1 MVRSLGEYVKQN
13 KKAIGAVA
21 AASFAYSTLPIF
33 TMFAYR
39 EGVLPM
45 PLLGIRFIM
54 AAAILAT
61 IALVKN
67 RSALKIPRADIKRYV
82 ALSIGGFGASS
93 FFYFYALKFASAPVI
108 SSLLYAYPAFVAVGA
123 WILFKESIAAKQWAA
138 IGMTVIGCALV
149 GGLLGAP
156 VEVHLPGIVLG
167 LAAALAYASFNL
179 LSQRWLPGRSSST
192 MMAYVFGI
200 SGVAFLLVSLV
211 VHGPQF
217 VSDIIAWSRMAW
229 LYLALIV
236 VIPTIVAILLYLR
249 GIRRL
254 GAAQA
259 AILSTLEP
267 LLTVLLSWW
276 VLSQELGGVQLVGVL
291 CIVGGVTITSLASNK
306 VEPSPNAPLTDDEL
320 MAREDD
326 AERGD
331 EELQSDTRTE
341 VVSTDVRSGRKR
353 RGLSFWFRAILS
365 IVAVFIVVE
374 LVLIGGFFWII
385 NLPLPDITIENIAD
399 RSSQTTTVYA
409 VDGSIIAQWH
419 GDEERIPLETEAIP
433 QVVYDAVVAIED
445 RRFYEHAGVDPKGIM
460 RALLRNTQ
468 EGVIKQGGSTITQQV
483 IKMLYVGD
491 EKSYLRK
498 IKEALMATRAE
509 MGYDKRDI
517 LASYL
522 NMAYFGQ
529 GAYGIESAAKIYFNK
544 TVGRLTVA
552 EAATLAGLVRSPG
565 AYNAFENPAPVVQ
578 RRQLVLDAMLE
589 EKFIDRSEHAVS
601 STEPLG
607 VGRKYVR
614 KDTVTYPYFVDYV
627 RRNLKTIVGAE
638 KLDYGGLKVYTTLD
652 PALQEAAQNAAGMFQ
667 GKKDPEVSIVSVRN
681 SDGAVLAMV
690 GGRDWGKNQF
700 NLATQGKRQPGSAF
714 KPVVLATALENDIS
728 LTKVFDASP
737 FETEVKDGVW
747 KVRNYSDTSAGA
759 QMTLRAATIWSANTV
774 YARLIMDVGPKKVVS
789 MANALGFSSEIEP
802 DPAIALGGLKY
813 GVSPL
818 EMASAYATFSRKGI
832 LVQPI
837 AITRVLGR
845 DDELLYV
852 TDAEGKPERVF
863 SKSTGDQLASVLH
876 EVVTQG
882 TGQAASSIANA
893 AGKTGTTQS
902 YRDAWFVGWTNKV
915 STAVWMGY
923 PQAQIDMTDVRG
935 IKVTGGS
942 FPAQMWTRYMK
953 KAYEARPEEGFLFT
967 RDYEEE
973 DPPEYDEDGNQTSP

>member
-1 MVRSLGEYVKQN
+1 MKQN

-21 AASFAYSTLPIF
+21 VASLAYSTLPIF

-45 PLLGIRFIM
+45 PLLGIRFIL
-54 AAAILAT
+54 ASLILAAIA
-61 IALVKN
+61 VSKN
-67 RSALKIPRADIKRYV
+67 RSALKIPRTDIKRYV

-93 FFYFYALKFASAPVI
+93 FFYFYALKYASAPVI
-108 SSLLYAYPAFVAVGA
+108 SSLLYAYPAFVAIGA
-123 WILFKESIAAKQWAA
+123 WMLFKESITAKQWSA
-138 IGMTVIGCALV
+138 IGLTVIGCALV
-149 GGLLGAP
+149 GGVLGAP
-156 VEVHLPGIVLG
+156 VEVSLPGILLG
-167 LAAALAYASFNL
+167 LSAALAYASFNL

-200 SGVAFLLVSLV
+200 SGVSFLIVSLF
-211 VHGPQF
+211 VHGPGF
-217 VSDIIAWSRMAW
+217 VSDIIGWPSRAW
-229 LYLALIV
+229 LYLVLIV
-236 VIPTIVAILLYLR
+236 LIPTIVAILLYLR

-276 VLSQELGGVQLVGVL
+276 VLNQELGAVQLIGVL

-306 VEPSPNAPLTDDEL
+306 IEPSPNAPLTDDEV

-326 AERGD
+326 AIEDVSQHEGD
-331 EELQSDTRTE
+331 VLSVAVD
-341 VVSTDVRSGRKR
+341 SSGGKRR
-353 RGLSFWFRAILS
+353 RGLTFWFRAILS
-365 IVAVFIVVE
+365 VVAVFIVVE
-374 LVLIGGFFWII
+374 LALIGGFFWII

-409 VDGSIIAQWH
+409 VDGSVIAKWH
-419 GDEERIPLETEAIP
+419 GDEERIPLETDEIP
-433 QVVYDAVVAIED
+433 QIVYDAVVAIED
-445 RRFYEHAGVDPKGIM
+445 RRFYEHAGVDPKGIL

-483 IKMLYVGD
+483 IKMLYVGN
-491 EKSYLRK
+491 ERTYIRK
-498 IKEALMATRAE
+498 IQEALMATRAE

-565 AYNAFENPAPVVQ
+565 AYNAFDNPSPVVQ

-589 EKFIDRSEHAVS
+589 ERFIDRAEHDVS

-607 VGRKYVR
+607 VARKYVR
-614 KDTVTYPYFVDYV
+614 KDTISYPYFVDYV
-627 RRNLKTIVGAE
+627 RRNLTTIVGAE

-652 PALQEAAQNAAGMFQ
+652 PALQQAAQDAAGMFK

-681 SDGAVLAMV
+681 TDGALLAMV

-714 KPVVLATALENDIS
+714 KPVVLATALENDVS
-728 LTKVFDASP
+728 LSKVFDASP
-737 FETEVKDGVW
+737 FETKVKDGVW
-747 KVRNYSDTSAGA
+747 KVRNYSDTSAGSR
-759 QMTLRAATIWSANTV
+759 MTLRAATIWSANTV

-789 MANALGFSSEIEP
+789 MAHDLGFSSEIDP

-818 EMASAYATFSRKGI
+818 EMASAYATFSRKG
-832 LVQPI
+832 LKVQPI

-845 DDELLYV
+845 DHEVLYV
-852 TDAEGKPERVF
+852 ADSEAKPERVF
-863 SKSTGDQLASVLH
+863 SKSTGDQLSSTLH
-876 EVVTQG
+876 EVVSQG
-882 TGQAASSIANA
+882 TGKAASSVAGA

-915 STAVWMGY
+915 ATAVWMGY

-935 IKVTGGS
+935 TKVTGGS

-953 KAYEARPEEGFLFT
+953 KAYEVRPEEGFLFS
-967 RDYEEE
+967 RDELLNGELAA
-973 DPPEYDEDGNQTSP
+973 PIYDENGNEISQ